1 MKVAKGNP
9 WLAWVTLQ
17 EETNFTTFHNKM
29 QGLENYH
36 NGSFCETFE
45 ISVLF
50 VFS

>member
-9 WLAWVTLQ
+9 WLAWVTVQ

-36 NGSFCETFE
+36 NG
-45 ISVLF
+45 
-50 VFS
+50 